1 MLENILCF
9 ISSFFVNTYMCNA
22 CRIVIVFVK
31 CVYNKYCTN
40 TCTIIIVI
48 AVSRVNVEVTKRNKQ
63 RGAHP
68 KSRYTRT
75 CVQKVNLYEYIIH
88 VVAILVLIVSLS
100 CQIIS
105 LIYKVFISL
114 ELCSLFSHY
123 FPLTLTPL
131 DYLLKKNDEILIR
144 NANL

>member
-1 MLENILCF
+1 
-9 ISSFFVNTYMCNA
+9 MCNA

-48 AVSRVNVEVTKRNKQ
+48 AVSRVNEEVTIRNKQ

-75 CVQKVNLYEYIIH
+75 CVWLSETVNLYEY
-88 VVAILVLIVSLS
+88 
-100 CQIIS
+100 
-105 LIYKVFISL
+105 
-114 ELCSLFSHY
+114 
-123 FPLTLTPL
+123 
-131 DYLLKKNDEILIR
+131 
-144 NANL
+144 